1 MENKVKPIYA
11 NNMSIALNSIEA
23 MLLFAVETP
32 SFSKKGVADGGS
44 REIVAD
50 IRMNPVFAKQ
60 LLKTLQGSLAEYES
74 KYGEIKLQ
82 GLNQEVTNE

>member
-1 MENKVKPIYA
+1 MEDRVRPIYA

-32 SFSKKGVADGGS
+32 SFSKEGVANGGH

-60 LLKTLQGSLAEYES
+60 LITTLQDSLKEYES
-74 KYGEIKLQ
+74 KYGEIKMQ
-82 GLNQEVTNE
+82 GPDQEQNK

>member
-32 SFSKKGVADGGS
+32 NFSKEGVANGGS

-60 LLKTLQGSLAEYES
+60 LLTTLQESLNEYER
-74 KYGEIKLQ
+74 KYGEIKAQ
-82 GLNQEVTNE
+82 GFNQEATNE